1 MKFSW
6 YLFNVQRSY
15 APVYE
20 YFLYDKYLIS
30 EIVYLN
36 SELDI
41 PLSLQ
46 THQRI
51 NSESP

>member
-6 YLFNVQRSY
+6 YLFNFQKLY

-30 EIVYLN
+30 DIVYFD

-46 THQRI
+46 THQRN